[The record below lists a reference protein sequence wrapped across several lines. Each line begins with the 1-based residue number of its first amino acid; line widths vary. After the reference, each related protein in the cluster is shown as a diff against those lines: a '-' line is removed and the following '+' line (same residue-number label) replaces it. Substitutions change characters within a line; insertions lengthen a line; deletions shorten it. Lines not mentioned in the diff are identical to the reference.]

1 MNYAPNMMIMIGADC
16 SLFLTIYYMLINF
29 SMIMVSSLSTILNNA
44 CKKYIVEVQS
54 SQERVCFYF
63 S

>member
-44 CKKYIVEVQS
+44 CKK
-54 SQERVCFYF
+54 
-63 S
+63 